1 MTAGELLKKQ
11 RLAKNLTM
19 NDVSLM
25 TGGDVDKATISRLET
40 GDRKISFK
48 AAFYLSEIYGLD
60 MKEIAKLEL
69 GKDAKVKKVKIVK
82 KTRGRKKGS
91 ANKPK

>member
-1 MTAGELLKKQ
+1 MTVGEFLKRQ

-19 NDVSLM
+19 SDVSLM
-25 TGGDVDKATISRLET
+25 TGGDVDKATISRVEN

-60 MKEIAKLEL
+60 MKEIAKLDL
-69 GKDAKVKKVKIVK
+69 GKDAKVKKIKIVK

-91 ANKPK
+91 TNKPK